1 MPVNCS
7 AAEAIS
13 DDEGESLP
21 DTNHSCTSAKT
32 IAMVNESG
40 NTVTIKLGCL
50 GQPVPRLHSRR
61 ATAPPRVS
69 APPLEGKVE
78 AGP

>member
-40 NTVTIKLGCL
+40 ITFGIKLI
-50 GQPVPRLHSRR
+50 H
-61 ATAPPRVS
+61 
-69 APPLEGKVE
+69 E
-78 AGP
+78 AGIGRAEAWQSPGPGG